1 MSQNLIFDNN
11 NTKNTLKTSQNIIF
25 DNNSRFLD
33 VNIVSILEGF
43 CPLEYLVGGMQ
54 KYKYT
59 NTNTQIH
66 KYKSVIVVHC
76 GLVGARHARKRRILS
91 EEGRNTSSSGNS
103 FSSNNKL
110 CRCLFNSSQILK
122 GLENLDILRPRGQ
135 CPSNIVQ
142 LYNRY
147 TDTHKSLVCLLYF
160 SGGNSLLAKQ

>member
-1 MSQNLIFDNN
+1 MTKCQKDTTCGIFLKRGLFKDIKNDIPMCRTHKYK
-11 NTKNTLKTSQNIIF
+11 NTK
-25 DNNSRFLD
+25 
-33 VNIVSILEGF
+33 
-43 CPLEYLVGGMQ
+43 
-54 KYKYT
+54 
-59 NTNTQIH
+59 TQIH

-110 CRCLFNSSQILK
+110 CRCIFNSQILK
-122 GLENLDILRPRGQ
+122 GFENLDILRPRGQ
-135 CPSNIVQ
+135 CPCNIVQ